1 MNRKLTAL
9 FASFESLLVVGIGIA
24 IPLLP
29 LTLLWGVQYGLSIDW
44 ATFWRAAVDIWL
56 LGHGVDIRMTLDP
69 AVATALGLAG
79 AEAPVTLTIAALG
92 FALLTIL
99 LGVRAGRRVA
109 ETRYRVLGELVSLLV
124 FAGASLLVTFT
135 ALHPLARPS
144 LVQGTILPTLV
155 FGLGLAIGVRRTRI
169 ERDDAPG
176 PLSARLDD
184 LPAFARPALVTALRG
199 GTAAAALVI
208 TTAGLLTAAAIAFS
222 YAKIITLYEG
232 LHTEVLGGVAITLGQ
247 VAFLPNL
254 VIWTASW
261 LVGPG
266 FAIGTGST
274 ISPLATT
281 VGPIPAIPMLGALP
295 SGDSAFGFLGL
306 LVPVV
311 AGFLI
316 GATMVR
322 DRHVHPIL
330 AGLGIGVIGGV
341 ILGLLAWFSG
351 GAAGPGRLVTVGPD
365 PWAVGALAAL
375 ELGVA
380 AIIGV
385 AASRRRPN
393 ADR

>member
-9 FASFESLLVVGIGIA
+9 FAAFESLLVVGIGIA

-29 LTLLWGVQYGLSIDW
+29 LTILWGFQYGLSIDW

-56 LGHGVDIRMTLDP
+56 LGHGVDIRLTLDP
-69 AVATALGLAG
+69 AVAAALGLAG

-155 FGLGLAIGVRRTRI
+155 FGLGLAIGVRRTRM

-184 LPAFARPALVTALRG
+184 LPAFVRPALVTALRG

-247 VAFLPNL
+247 LAFLPNL

-385 AASRRRPN
+385 AASRRRTN